1 MVKFFQGPGTG
12 GGGPSIDRFAPRI
25 VVGNVPAG
33 DSNVSQGAPFQYI
46 PDPGDG
52 SGLAA
57 AITALAATGGRIYV
71 RRGTYTFGGAG
82 SPALPLVVPSGVLIE
97 GESGGGEG
105 GRGSSTNLVAPG
117 GATAQDMFQLSAN
130 AALERVRITVPANS
144 GGAPGGAGVVQL
156 LGAGARF
163 AHAHIDMSGASQR
176 NTALAVSTGTGV
188 VDVTDMV
195 VDSVDVDLPTVV
207 STGAVPY
214 VAVVLGFTGQ
224 DCTGNTT
231 EPIVRNVRTTG
242 GQGGVWMLNI
252 FGGVVDGL
260 RSTNMLLS
268 TTTLGVWWDAGG
280 SALTTL
286 QGPTILNPSL
296 VFGTGSGS
304 IDLTAIKVSS
314 SYTGGASL
322 TVTGTRIVAPFV
334 RFTDVT
340 TVGAR
345 VAIKIRIETNGT
357 AQLVKGSISG
367 GTSIGHEIGVL
378 YSTRTAN
385 NVANTVGAVN
395 DWTASSRRT
404 RSASAPRRRA
414 VRCGRSRP
422 RPPRRSTAAES
433 SGATSPARPRRA
445 TG

>member
-1 MVKFFQGPGTG
+1 
-12 GGGPSIDRFAPRI
+12 
-25 VVGNVPAG
+25 VP
-33 DSNVSQGAPFQYI
+33 
-46 PDPGDG
+46 
-52 SGLAA
+52 
-57 AITALAATGGRIYV
+57 TRV
-71 RRGTYTFGGAG
+71 R
-82 SPALPLVVPSGVLIE
+82 VE
-97 GESGGGEG
+97 GEGGGGEG
-105 GRGSSTNLVAPG
+105 GRGSLTNLVAPG
-117 GATAQDMFQLSAN
+117 GATAQDMFKLSAN
-130 AALERVRITVPANS
+130 ASLEGVRITVPANA

-163 AHAHIDMSGASQR
+163 AHSHIDMSGAAQR

-207 STGAVPY
+207 STGAIPY

-296 VFGTGSGS
+296 VIGTGSGS
-304 IDLTAIKVSS
+304 IDITAIKVSS

-385 NVANTVGAVN
+385 NAANTVGAVN
-395 DWTASSRRT
+395 DWTCTGFVATNPISIGPAT
-404 RSASAPRRRA
+404 P
-414 VRCGRSRP
+414 CGAMFEITT
-422 RPPRRSTAAES
+422 STAAKINRCGVVGCDF
-433 SGATSPARPRRA
+433 SGAPA
-445 TG
+445 TGYGVIINTHVTNSMVVANQLTPSGGTAYSDSGTGSQIGQNIV